1 LPSEA
6 VKNKPYL
13 GHHKRLRERFI
24 KSGLDGFHDYEVL
37 ELLLTYVFPNR
48 DTKPIA
54 KDLLAKFKT
63 LTGVFSADPQ
73 ELQGIKWVGERTSVY
88 LKLLNDSLA
97 FVFEERARNEEIQF
111 TKTAQLFEYFKATIG
126 SKKNEVMRA
135 VYLNSQNRRI
145 HAENLSEGTVAEAV
159 AFPRKIVEGALKYRA
174 VSVIIAHNH
183 PGGVAEPS
191 DNDDK
196 ITEQIKNALQTVS
209 ISLQDHMIVAG
220 DEYFSYRQTGYLE

>member
-1 LPSEA
+1 MSSEA
-6 VKNKPYL
+6 VNNKPYL

-37 ELLLTYVFPNR
+37 ELLLNYLFPNR

-63 LTGVFSADPQ
+63 LAGVFSADPQ
-73 ELQGIKWVGERTSVY
+73 ELQEIKWVGERTAVY
-88 LKLLNDSLA
+88 LKLLNDMLG
-97 FVFEERARNEEIQF
+97 FVFEDRARKEEIQF

-135 VYLNSQNRRI
+135 VYLNSQNKLI

-196 ITEQIKNALQTVS
+196 VTEQIKKALQTVN